1 MLSLVSRAHRGPS
14 AEAFRP
20 EFLLQHCY
28 SNTSARWF
36 QSPRWQ
42 LGPVYS
48 LLTALQSKM
57 EAGGRVQR
65 SNSQHFNPRW
75 RLGAVY
81 RVCSGHCNPR
91 WRLGAVYRVCSR
103 PCNPRWRL
111 GPMYRVCS
119 GHCNPRW
126 QLGSVYREAAQSTDI
141 WSPEQYHYTG
151 PRRTLPASLPSLPH

>member
-20 EFLLQHCY
+20 EFLLQNGY

-48 LLTALQSKM
+48 LLPALQSKM

-65 SNSQHFNPRW
+65 SNSQHF
-75 RLGAVY
+75 
-81 RVCSGHCNPR
+81 NPR